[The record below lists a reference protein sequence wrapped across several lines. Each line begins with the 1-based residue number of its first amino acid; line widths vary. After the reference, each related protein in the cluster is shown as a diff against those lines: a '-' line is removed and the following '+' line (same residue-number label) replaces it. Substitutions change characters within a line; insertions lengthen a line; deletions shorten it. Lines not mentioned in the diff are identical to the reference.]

1 MQKVNILQSRKR
13 RERDIAKLKQ
23 NGFKLLRVGDS
34 EIHVDLVGPK
44 ETLYEGGIWRVQV
57 HIPTEYPFKSP
68 SIGFKDQIFHPNIDF
83 QSGSICLDVINQTWT
98 PMYELFNVFEV
109 FLPQLLAYPNV
120 SDPLNVEAANL
131 SKEDKEVYEKTVRKM
146 VFKHAVN
153 GKELER
159 GEQARLELERQ
170 RAVIS
175 QEQRMSPPKKQS
187 KIWVWEYVG

>member
-1 MQKVNILQSRKR
+1 MQRVNLIQSRKR

-23 NGFKLLRVGDS
+23 NGFCLERVGES
-34 EIHVDLVGPK
+34 EIHVNLVGPK

-68 SIGFKDQIFHPNIDF
+68 SIGFKDQIYHPNIDF

-120 SDPLNVEAANL
+120 ADPLNVEAANL
-131 SKEDKEVYEKTVRKM
+131 SKENLDEYERLVRKM
-146 VFKHAVN
+146 VFKHAIN
-153 GKELER
+153 GRELER
-159 GEQARLELERQ
+159 IEKEREKEKLTGTDAQ
-170 RAVIS
+170 NYTGQKGIFDLF
-175 QEQRMSPPKKQS
+175 E
-187 KIWVWEYVG
+187 WV